1 LDNRFNPDLQ
11 LEHNERGLLAQLL
24 SMPGYQVMHKVF
36 RSEVDKFFVALIN
49 ADPAQANEVLAKQI
63 TAKAAAQFYTAIT
76 ERLQNEVVDYMA
88 TAPRVAEVM
97 KDVTEDLLD
106 MDDRQI
112 QLNMDYLNLFEET
125 E

>member
-1 LDNRFNPDLQ
+1 MDNRFNPDLQ